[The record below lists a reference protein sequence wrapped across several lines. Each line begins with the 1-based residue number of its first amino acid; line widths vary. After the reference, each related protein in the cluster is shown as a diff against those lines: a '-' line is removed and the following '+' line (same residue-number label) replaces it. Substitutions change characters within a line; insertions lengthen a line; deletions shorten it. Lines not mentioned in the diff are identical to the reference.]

1 MFTIL
6 VKRVSTFKQ
15 STAEAEGNAI
25 SFENIFINQSS
36 DCYIGDLMMTLD
48 EKSGDHPPLN

>member
-48 EKSGDHPPLN
+48 ENQGFTPH